1 MSDNVKSELII
12 PVYLNQRAVFDLI
25 AMLQGGISTV
35 TRISA
40 SESQSDTAQQ
50 QYGATF
56 GLNKAFSTLLKIDL
70 SGSRKKTTEAS
81 SGIQKTEERVHTPA
95 SMFQSLRENL
105 IDNGDLE
112 IVDSEYQPEVR
123 DFIEFSAQLRK
134 NPIIQTMDTFVGLM
148 EMAILFSDE
157 PAQKPKK
164 GKGKFPKIDENK
176 IIKKQMEQFLESL
189 KTGDTVDI
197 VSDELV
203 CGFKTVITLEREFL
217 NDPTMSDLVDGQ
229 FNVLGKVIRV
239 IDSEDDAISLIR
251 KTAMSAM
258 PKKIMKEAF
267 SGFSALS
274 TDQGFNIPDLEL
286 EIRGPVIQVLPIA
299 IFA

>member
-1 MSDNVKSELII
+1 MSGDQKTELII

-35 TRISA
+35 TRITS
-40 SESQSDTAQQ
+40 SEFYSDKNQQ
-50 QYGATF
+50 QYGAAF

-70 SGSRKKTTEAS
+70 SGGRKKATEDT
-81 SGIQKTEERVHTPA
+81 SGIQKAEERVHTPA

-105 IDNGDLE
+105 IDRGELK
-112 IVDSEYQPEVR
+112 IVDAEYKPKVR
-123 DFIEFSAQLRK
+123 DFIEFTAQLRK
-134 NPIIQTMDTFVGLM
+134 NPIIQTMDTLVGLM

-157 PAQKPKK
+157 PPKK
-164 GKGKFPKIDENK
+164 QKQSKGKSREIDSNK

-197 VSDELV
+197 VSNKLI

-239 IDSEDDAISLIR
+239 INNKDDSISLIR

-258 PKKIMKEAF
+258 PEKIMNEVF
-267 SGFSALS
+267 SGLS
-274 TDQGFNIPDLEL
+274 TLSSEEGFKIPPIEL
-286 EIRGPVIQVLPIA
+286 DIKGPVIQVLPIA

>member
-1 MSDNVKSELII
+1 MSGDVKSELII

-40 SESQSDTAQQ
+40 SESQADKDLQ

-70 SGSRKKTTEAS
+70 SGGRKKTTEAS
-81 SGIQKTEERVHTPA
+81 SGIQKSEERVHTPA
-95 SMFQSLRENL
+95 SMFQALRENL
-105 IDNGDLE
+105 IDSGDLK
-112 IVDSEYQPEVR
+112 IVDSEYQPKVR

-148 EMAILFSDE
+148 EMAILFSGE
-157 PAQKPKK
+157 PAKKTKK
-164 GKGKFPKIDENK
+164 GQGKSHKIDENK

-197 VSDELV
+197 VSNELV
-203 CGFKTVITLEREFL
+203 CGFKAVITLEQEFL
-217 NDPTMSDLVDGQ
+217 NDPNMSDLVDGQ

-258 PKKIMKEAF
+258 PENIMKEAF
-267 SGFSALS
+267 SNLSALANG
-274 TDQGFNIPDLEL
+274 QGFNIPALEL
-286 EIRGPVIQVLPIA
+286 EISGPVIQVLPIA